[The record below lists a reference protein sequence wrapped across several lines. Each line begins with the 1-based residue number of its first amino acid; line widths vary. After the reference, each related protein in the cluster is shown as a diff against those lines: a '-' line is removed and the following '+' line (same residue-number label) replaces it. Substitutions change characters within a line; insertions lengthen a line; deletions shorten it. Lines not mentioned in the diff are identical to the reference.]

1 MSDNNRPISVTDD
14 ITPITKQPID
24 RVDPT
29 KWETMSLTQLH
40 EQRYILSRRQ
50 QMALQVGM
58 VSAAQQIERGIVAIT
73 EIINRKGSSDSMEF
87 L

>member
-1 MSDNNRPISVTDD
+1 MSERDGPISVTDD
-14 ITPITKQPID
+14 ITPITKQPIEK
-24 RVDPT
+24 VEPS
-29 KWETMSLTQLH
+29 KWEAMSLTQLH

-58 VSAAQQIERGIVAIT
+58 VSAAQQIERGIVALNEMIS
-73 EIINRKGSSDSMEF
+73 RKGPTDDTGF